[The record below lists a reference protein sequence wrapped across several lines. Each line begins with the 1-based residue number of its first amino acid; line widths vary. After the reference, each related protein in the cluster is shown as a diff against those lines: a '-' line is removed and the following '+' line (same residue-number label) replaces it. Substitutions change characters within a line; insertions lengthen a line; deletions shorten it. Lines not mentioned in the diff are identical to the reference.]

1 MRTLNYLN
9 LSVATIIT
17 GVVAILLFTASILFN
32 KESFFLLLNQDQGKF
47 ADFFFSTITRFGEAL
62 PWVVAL
68 ALVLILKRDFIWL
81 LVTCFVISTLFVQG
95 LKNVLP
101 EQPRPTKII
110 SSSQHVH
117 TVPGVELYKVHSFP
131 SGHTATAFTVFFIAC
146 LAIPRRWIIA
156 VGFVYASFVGFSR
169 IYLAE
174 HFPRDIAGGMLVAIA
189 TIYLGLL
196 VCKKRVKTLDE

>member
-1 MRTLNYLN
+1 MRTLNYSN
-9 LSVATIIT
+9 LSIATIATAVVAT
-17 GVVAILLFTASILFN
+17 LLLIASFLFN
-32 KESFFLLLNQDQGKF
+32 KESFFLLLNQDQGKV
-47 ADFFFSTITRFGEAL
+47 ADFFFSAITRFGEWL

-68 ALVLILKRDFIWL
+68 ALVLIFRRDFIWL
-81 LVTCFVISTLFVQG
+81 LIACLIISTLFVQG

-101 EQPRPTKII
+101 EQPRPTKAITNAYQI
-110 SSSQHVH
+110 H

-146 LAIPRRWIIA
+146 LAISRKWIIHI
-156 VGFVYASFVGFSR
+156 GFIYASLVGFSR

-174 HFPRDIAGGMLVAIA
+174 HFPRDVAGGMLIAVA

-196 VCKKRVKTLDE
+196 ICKKKMGSNIV